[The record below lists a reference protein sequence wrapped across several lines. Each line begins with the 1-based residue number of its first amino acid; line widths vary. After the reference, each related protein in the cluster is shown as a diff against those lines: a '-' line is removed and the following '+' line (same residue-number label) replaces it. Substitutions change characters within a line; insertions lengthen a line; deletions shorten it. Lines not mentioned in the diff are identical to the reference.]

1 MDVMINYWAV
11 LLAALSSMVV
21 GTIWYGPLLGKQWM
35 KLSGVEKV
43 PENKRMAMGPY
54 LGSLFIMALLMA
66 YVIAHV
72 AFVANSFFNN
82 SFLQDTLST
91 AFWLWLGIAFT
102 RTVSIDFS
110 ESRPHTLILINV
122 GNQLVTMLIMG
133 LIIGLLP
140 A

>member
-43 PENKRMAMGPY
+43 PQTKRMPMGPY

-66 YVIAHV
+66 FVIAHV

-110 ESRPHTLILINV
+110 ESRPRTLILINV
-122 GNQLVTMLIMG
+122 GNQLATMLIMG